1 MKIAYIYQQF
11 TQASGT
17 ERIFIDKMN
26 YFAERG
32 GYDVMMVTCQ
42 QGEHPI
48 VFPVSPKVKHID
60 LVVRIA
66 DLYKYGRLY
75 RFVKKRFIM
84 RLFCKRFE
92 KFIVE
97 YQPDIVICTTYYLY
111 IVTAVAKS
119 KHNFSKVLESH
130 IDRRYLYGYD
140 TLNKKWYN
148 RLIEL
153 YESCILKKAAKKFNV
168 LVALNQEDAYDWG
181 RYLDTRIILN
191 LVHLNPTNMTCD
203 YQSKRVIFVG
213 RYTEQKG
220 IYDLF
225 EIWKRI
231 HYVFPEWRLYMY
243 GSGDLEGNLMIE
255 VERLDANIYLNDQSL
270 DIFDE
275 YLKSSILVLT
285 SIYEPFGLVMPE
297 AMSCG
302 LPVVSFDCPSGP
314 SNIIDDGINGFLV
327 KSRDIDLY
335 VKKLG
340 TLMESVD
347 LRSQMGHE
355 ARISSYRF
363 TADNIMPQW
372 EHLFGELT
380 ES

>member
-48 VFPVSPKVKHID
+48 VFPVSPKIRHVD

-66 DLYKYGRLY
+66 GLYKYGRLF
-75 RFVKKRFIM
+75 RFIKKRFFL
-84 RLFCKRFE
+84 RLFCKRFDE
-92 KFIVE
+92 FIVE
-97 YQPDIVICTTYYLY
+97 YQPDIVICATYYLY
-111 IVTAVAKS
+111 IVTAIAKS
-119 KHNFSKVLESH
+119 KYNFVKVLESH
-130 IDRRYLYGYD
+130 IDRRYLYGYK

-148 RLIEL
+148 RLREL
-153 YESCILKKAAKKFNV
+153 YESYILKRAATKFNV
-168 LVALNQEDAYDWG
+168 LVALNQDDADDWG

-191 LVHLNPTNMTCD
+191 MVHLNPTNKTCN

-220 IYDLF
+220 ICDLF

-231 HYVFPEWRLYMY
+231 HSVYPEWRLDMY
-243 GSGDLEGNLMIE
+243 GSGDLKDKLITE
-255 VERLDANIYLNDQSL
+255 VKSLDANIYLNDQSL
-270 DIFDE
+270 NIFAE
-275 YLKSSILVLT
+275 YLNSSILVLT
-285 SIYEPFGLVMPE
+285 SFYEPFGLVMPE

-314 SNIIDDGINGFLV
+314 SYIIDDGINGFLI

-335 VKKLG
+335 VKKLS

-347 LRSQMGHE
+347 LRSRMGRE

-363 TADNIMPQW
+363 TADIIMPQW
-372 EHLFGELT
+372 EQLFKDLT
-380 ES
+380 TC